1 MCGDTGDCAVRTPV
15 VRDRI
20 TTRQP
25 DVILGLGELRRRR
38 IRGWRGTGPDEPRI
52 ADLPGGDQAA
62 LLGSLDLAV
71 DRRGT
76 PTRAIYIGSGRTL
89 YS

>member
-25 DVILGLGELRRRR
+25 DVILGLGEQRCAVLRA
-38 IRGWRGTGPDEPRI
+38 GSTGPDEPRI
-52 ADLPGGDQAA
+52 ADLPRCDQAA
-62 LLGSLDLAV
+62 LLGSLDLTV
-71 DRRGT
+71 DRRAGT
-76 PTRAIYIGSGRTL
+76 PTQAITSAAAARCTP
-89 YS
+89 